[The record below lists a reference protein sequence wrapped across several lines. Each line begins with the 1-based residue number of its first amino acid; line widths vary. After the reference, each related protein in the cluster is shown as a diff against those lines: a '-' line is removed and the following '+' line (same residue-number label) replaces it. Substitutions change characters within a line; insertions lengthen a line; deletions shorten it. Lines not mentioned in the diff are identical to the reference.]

1 MLAPRSKASRFLLLL
16 ACTILILARTSGA
29 HLHLC
34 FDGAEQPAS
43 VHLSEDGDTD
53 FHPGANGTHSDI
65 DVSLIGEAL
74 LKKST
79 GGIDLL
85 PMLVASFILLGTL
98 LLGARNLPPR
108 PRSTVRVPIPPF
120 KLRPPLRGPPA

>member
-1 MLAPRSKASRFLLLL
+1 MLAPRSKASRLLLLL

-34 FDGAEQPAS
+34 FDGTEQPAS

-53 FHPGANGTHSDI
+53 LHPGASGTHSDV

-85 PMLVASFILLGTL
+85 PLLVASFILLGAM
-98 LLGARNLPPR
+98 LLGSRNPPPR
-108 PRSTVRVPIPPF
+108 SRSTVRVPVSPF
-120 KLRPPLRGPPA
+120 ELRPPL